1 MVNVEISS
9 NESTIHMSK
18 SNIIT
23 FIPYFSFIMNLFTTD
38 NDTISTVSRFFEKS
52 NDRQIIEKEKITLKC
67 NLYLTDDD
75 WRESNFILN
84 YYFILFLT
92 TYHIQNN
99 YSRWWQDRKS

>member
-38 NDTISTVSRFFEKS
+38 NDTISTASRFFEKS

-67 NLYLTDDD
+67 NLYLIDDD
-75 WRESNFILN
+75 
-84 YYFILFLT
+84 
-92 TYHIQNN
+92 
-99 YSRWWQDRKS
+99 